1 MSMLLCTDDT
11 IRLKQLSL
19 KSHCFAFQCGSIT
32 GMFKSA
38 IIRFHVSFSIVL
50 SLTVDFIYILICT
63 YVLRVRCINWYL
75 YLYRNDAKIWCKEWH
90 ESKIIKHEMLTF
102 LLLNVVYTFIL
113 FLHFPTQ
120 HPIELCILESIK
132 TLRCKK
138 QPFPYRLSFI
148 MIK

>member
-50 SLTVDFIYILICT
+50 SLIVDFIYILICT
-63 YVLRVRCINWYL
+63 YVTRV
-75 YLYRNDAKIWCKEWH
+75 
-90 ESKIIKHEMLTF
+90 
-102 LLLNVVYTFIL
+102 
-113 FLHFPTQ
+113 
-120 HPIELCILESIK
+120 LCICNYDTSQFGVSIGIYIYIEMTQK
-132 TLRCKK
+132 YGVKDDMNQK
-138 QPFPYRLSFI
+138 
-148 MIK
+148 